1 MITFNFWHCI
11 STSSTLLSD
20 IPNVQVMNDQTFQNF
35 QDDREDDRFI
45 IIENVKKNR
54 LGPDSSVAIV
64 KTKET
69 KAELLVAIV
78 RGLKQMQMEIRKGFK

>member
-1 MITFNFWHCI
+1 MY
-11 STSSTLLSD
+11 TLLSD
-20 IPNVQVMNDQTFQNF
+20 VPNVQVMNDQTFQNF

-54 LGPDSSVAIV
+54 LGPDSSVAII

-78 RGLKQMQMEIRKGFK
+78 RGLKQMQMEIRKGLK

>member
-1 MITFNFWHCI
+1 
-11 STSSTLLSD
+11 
-20 IPNVQVMNDQTFQNF
+20 MNDQTFQNF

-45 IIENVKKNR
+45 IIENVKENR
-54 LGPDSSVAIV
+54 LGPDSSVAII

-78 RGLKQMQMEIRKGFK
+78 RGLKQMQMEIRKGLK

>member
-1 MITFNFWHCI
+1 MQLHFILY
-11 STSSTLLSD
+11 TLLSD
-20 IPNVQVMNDQTFQNF
+20 VPNVQVMNDQTFQSF

-54 LGPDSSVAIV
+54 LGPDSSVAII

-78 RGLKQMQMEIRKGFK
+78 RGLKQMQMEIRKGLK